1 MKKLITSVIFIS
13 MFTCGFAAADTESVD
28 VRWFA
33 DGTPAGGM
41 SHLTR
46 TADAIFL
53 AVDVRELPP
62 GDAITLWWVVFNNP
76 SACMAPGCSGAD
88 LTEDGIIAAEI
99 AVGNASGNVVKSDGT
114 LELGAILREGQNEL
128 DHQFLFNAG
137 FTGASLLNAGG
148 ASQAEVH
155 LVIQSHG
162 QGRGGKKLLEQL
174 AYFEANCT
182 PACVDVQFAIHLP

>member
-13 MFTCGFAAADTESVD
+13 MFTCGFAAADTDSQPVG
-28 VRWFA
+28 WFA
-33 DGTPAGGM
+33 DGTPAGGT

-46 TADAIFL
+46 TADAVFL
-53 AVDVRELPP
+53 TVDVQELPP
-62 GDAITLWWVVFNNP
+62 GDVVTLWWIVFNNP
-76 SACMAPGCSGAD
+76 ALCATTPCSEAD
-88 LTEDGIIAAEI
+88 FAETPAVQI

-114 LELGAILREGQNEL
+114 LELGAVLREGENE
-128 DHQFLFNAG
+128 DGHQVLFNAG
-137 FTGASLLNAGG
+137 GDGESLLNAGG
-148 ASQAEVH
+148 ASQAEIH